1 MRFQYFLAAA
11 VVVLVTAALGA
22 VIFRDQP
29 ADAQGRTLRALYA
42 IEPPFAFVDG
52 DGRVTG
58 EAPELLRVAARRAG
72 FGEVE
77 FVHADFGRLL
87 HALEVGRADI
97 VASGM
102 FITPE
107 RSRRVRFT
115 RPTAR
120 VGSALLVRRGNPLD
134 LHRLEDVAGKQGAV
148 LAVIDGAVEQVRAS
162 RTGMPRARIQPHA
175 DLASATVAL
184 HDGRADALA
193 LSDVSLRYWLAE
205 DGALDAELVMPA
217 GPAPAESLP
226 DSGSPAF
233 AVRPGDEALA
243 RRLDAALAGYLGS
256 AEHRALIAPF
266 GFGPQNLPPAGAGQ

>member
-1 MRFQYFLAAA
+1 MRFQYLLAAT

-22 VIFRDQP
+22 VIVNDQP
-29 ADAQGRTLRALYA
+29 TDTQVRTLRALYA

-58 EAPELLRVAARRAG
+58 EAPELLRVVARRAG
-72 FGEVE
+72 LGEVE
-77 FVHADFGRLL
+77 FVHAEFGRLL
-87 HALEVGRADI
+87 HGLELGRADV

-120 VGSALLVRRGNPLD
+120 VGSALLVRRGNPLG
-134 LHRLEDVAGKQGAV
+134 LHRLEDVAGQPDAV

-162 RTGMPRARIQPHA
+162 RSGVPRTRIQPHA
-175 DLASATVAL
+175 DVASATAAL
-184 HDGRADALA
+184 NDGRADAFA
-193 LSDVSLRYWLAE
+193 LSDVSLQYWLAG
-205 DGALDAELVMPA
+205 DGAPDVELVMPA
-217 GPAPAESLP
+217 DPALTENPP

-233 AVRPGDEALA
+233 AVRLRDEAVA
-243 RRLDAALAGYLGS
+243 RRLDAALDEYLGS
-256 AEHRALIAPF
+256 AEHRALVAAF
-266 GFGPQNLPPAGAGQ
+266 GFGRRNLPLRGTGQ